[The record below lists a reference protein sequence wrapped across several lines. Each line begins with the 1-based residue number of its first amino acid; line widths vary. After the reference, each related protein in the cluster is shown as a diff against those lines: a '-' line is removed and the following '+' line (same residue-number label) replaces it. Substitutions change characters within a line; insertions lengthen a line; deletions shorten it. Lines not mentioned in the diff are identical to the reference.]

1 VTTWRTE
8 RRFDDAAPDPWNE
21 EPPPRRPMSPRERFS
36 PPVPISP
43 PVSPVVPPVQRRVP
57 QPPAPGRPVPQPPA
71 MRPVPARS
79 APPAQPPALRAL
91 PAPPA
96 LRPAPVPPPTAP
108 RGRHG
113 RRRAPRNRYDWRVTR
128 HAARPVEVED
138 DEKHYLA
145 TFGWVAAWFAVPYAL
160 FAAWTLTF
168 PSSPGTAC
176 ARPTGNACP
185 SPRSLALT
193 TLIHSLP
200 RVGFAL
206 GLALIIA
213 GLIRLGSAAW
223 RPATAAFSAAII
235 GAGAATVLYS
245 VINSSG

>member
-8 RRFDDAAPDPWNE
+8 RRFDDDAVDPWHDPRTDPWHDD
-21 EPPPRRPMSPRERFS
+21 PPPRRALTPRQRFG

-43 PVSPVVPPVQRRVP
+43 PVSPVVR
-57 QPPAPGRPVPQPPA
+57 PGP
-71 MRPVPARS
+71 
-79 APPAQPPALRAL
+79 QPPALRR
-91 PAPPA
+91 PPPQPPVK
-96 LRPAPVPPPTAP
+96 RPPPLAPVPPP
-108 RGRHG
+108 RHI
-113 RRRAPRNRYDWRVTR
+113 RHRTPRNRYDWRVTK
-128 HAARPVEVED
+128 HAARDIEIVD

-145 TFGWVAAWFAVPYAL
+145 TFGWTMAWFAVPYAL

-168 PSSPGTAC
+168 PANPGTAC

-185 SPRSLALT
+185 APRSLALT
-193 TLIHSLP
+193 TLLDSLP
-200 RVGFAL
+200 RVGIA
-206 GLALIIA
+206 LALALLIA

-245 VINSSG
+245 VLNSTG

>member
-1 VTTWRTE
+1 
-8 RRFDDAAPDPWNE
+8 
-21 EPPPRRPMSPRERFS
+21 
-36 PPVPISP
+36 
-43 PVSPVVPPVQRRVP
+43 
-57 QPPAPGRPVPQPPA
+57 

-79 APPAQPPALRAL
+79 APPAQPPALR
-91 PAPPA
+91 
-96 LRPAPVPPPTAP
+96 PAPVPPPTAP
-108 RGRHG
+108 PGRHG

-213 GLIRLGSAAW
+213 GLIRAAPRLPIAAW
-223 RPATAAFSAAII
+223 GALVRSPGPASL
-235 GAGAATVLYS
+235 GARRDSRGEILDAGTPCRGWRCPRSRRLGATS
-245 VINSSG
+245 TR